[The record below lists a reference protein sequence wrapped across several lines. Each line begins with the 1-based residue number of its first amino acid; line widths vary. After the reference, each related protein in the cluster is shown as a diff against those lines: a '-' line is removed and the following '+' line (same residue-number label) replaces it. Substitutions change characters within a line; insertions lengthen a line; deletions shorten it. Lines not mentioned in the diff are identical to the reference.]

1 MSHTPFKISCIA
13 VGNGHTGSIG
23 TVALSRTNLTFLVS
37 GSQDTCLKMW
47 RLNSEELAV
56 SDENV
61 KSLTVLHTAV
71 AHDKDINSVCVSPND
86 KLIATGSQDKS
97 AKVEFLAVFFYSLL
111 IDSNEECS

>member
-1 MSHTPFKISCIA
+1 
-13 VGNGHTGSIG
+13 
-23 TVALSRTNLTFLVS
+23 
-37 GSQDTCLKMW
+37 MW